1 MSKSEQLVRLV
12 TDPGP
17 GVHVRVLDHAFAERA
32 GGLDRVDVK
41 LPPGLYQLQF
51 LEGRSIREQLV
62 ALEPGMDTQVIEPPE
77 IHFNA
82 TAPIR
87 ATKSGDSGQERAAAR
102 LSHKQHAVLGDGAQL
117 FVFVRDLD
125 RLGRGA
131 LTQDLTLHRI
141 DGEQILDIDAVADAD
156 RSSSKAGAPWAGA
169 TVALEPGPYR
179 LRVVASG
186 VGRVEQLVWVQR
198 GWQTQVFLVRTRA
211 KHSRVPQLSA
221 ASVLMARLGRGF
233 NPGLRELRLAE
244 VARQGLADT
253 RPALSGHDLDTLLRG
268 KFENPMLGLLGV
280 HNLLLADPVDE
291 ARVRRVMTRMRHLLP
306 GHPDLRAVD
315 VWLGRKATA
324 FEYPPMLRS
333 SWAILIEG
341 SARGRAAVPP
351 GSLSSEVADR
361 LFGTGAWLVWRTP
374 RRHRRDDPHATP
386 RRAGEPFHTVL
397 QRLAAALPDDATEQV
412 DGLTA
417 LEQDVVALSKQRA
430 PTESQTVAVKALG
443 VPLQVADE
451 AVAGVAEKFDVR
463 L

>member
-1 MSKSEQLVRLV
+1 MSRSELVRLV

-32 GGLDRVDVK
+32 GGLDRVDVR

-51 LEGRSIREQLV
+51 LQGRSIREQLV

-87 ATKSGDSGQERAAAR
+87 ATKSGDAEQERAATE
-102 LSHKQHAVLGDGAQL
+102 LSHKRHAGLGEGAEL

-131 LTQDLTLHRI
+131 LTQEMTLHRI
-141 DGEQILDIDAVADAD
+141 DGEQILDIDEVAD
-156 RSSSKAGAPWAGA
+156 RSGEGAGPPWAGA

-186 VGRVEQLVWVQR
+186 VGRVEQLVWLQR
-198 GWQTQVFLVRTRA
+198 GWQTQVFLIRTRA
-211 KHSRVPQLSA
+211 KRSRVPQLSA
-221 ASVLMARLGRGF
+221 ASVLMARRGRGF
-233 NPGLRELRLAE
+233 DPGLRELRLAE
-244 VARQGLADT
+244 VARQGLADA
-253 RPALSGHDLDTLLRG
+253 RPVLSGEDLDTLLRG
-268 KFENPMLGLLGV
+268 KFDNPMLGILGV
-280 HNLLLADPVDE
+280 HNLLLTDPVDE
-291 ARVRRVMTRMRHLLP
+291 ERVRRVMKRMRHLLP
-306 GHPDLRAVD
+306 GHPDLRALE
-315 VWLGRKATA
+315 VWVGNTKAT
-324 FEYPPMLRS
+324 FDYPPMLRS
-333 SWAILIEG
+333 SWGIVIEG
-341 SARGRAAVPP
+341 SARGTAEVPP

-374 RRHRRDDPHATP
+374 RRHRMDDPHATP
-386 RRAGEPFHTVL
+386 RRAGQSFDGVL

-417 LEQDVVALSKQRA
+417 LEQDVVALTKQDVR
-430 PTESQTVAVKALG
+430 PESQTVAVKALG

-451 AVAGVAEKFDVR
+451 AVAGVAERFNVK